1 MKLTKQDIKTLNKIK
16 KLCDKAECEQ
26 CVFYRKDHFS
36 TYCSLQQQPN
46 WWNLDYISDCIIDW
60 ERKEVENGKNI

>member
-16 KLCDKAECEQ
+16 KLCDKAECKE
-26 CVFYRKDHFS
+26 CAFYRKDHFS

-46 WWNLDYISDCIIDW
+46 WWNLDYLLESEQIW
-60 ERKEVENGKNI
+60 NKN

>member
-1 MKLTKQDIKTLNKIK
+1 MKLTKQDLKTLNKIK

-36 TYCSLQQQPN
+36 RYCSLQQQPN
-46 WWNLDYISDCIIDW
+46 WWNLDYISDW
-60 ERKEVENGKNI
+60 ARKEVENEENNSNT